1 MTNQNTSAG
10 GDIRREI
17 TDRIIEALERG
28 TAPWQRPWGA
38 TAMRPM
44 NPTTGNGYRGINFLL
59 LLSLDGNGRG
69 DNRWMTYAQAAKHGW
84 QVRKG
89 EHGRTIIKVIALELG
104 KPGASES
111 PQPDTDAAD
120 KASERRFALRRYTVF
135 NAEQIDGI
143 PPLPENSEKDFEPC
157 ERADRVLEALKV
169 KTGLTI
175 MHGGAEAF
183 YQPKLDL
190 IRLPPKKAFRTAEG
204 YFSVALHEAG
214 HSTGNEKRIGR
225 DISSRF
231 GTEGYAA
238 EELRAEISSAV
249 LAAELGIPLAQSQE
263 HIDQHSSYIASWI
276 KVLRD
281 DKLEIFRA
289 AKDAEKICDYLLGLE
304 REYSMEMTAERNTAE
319 PVPLPSAARGM
330 KQEPA
335 ATLSL

>member
-1 MTNQNTSAG
+1 MANESNGAG

-38 TAMRPM
+38 TVMRPM
-44 NPTTGNGYRGINFLL
+44 NPTTGAGYRGVNFLI
-59 LLSLDGNGRG
+59 LSLEGNGR

-89 EHGRTIIKVIALELG
+89 EKGRTIIKVIELEQG
-104 KPGASES
+104 KSGASE
-111 PQPDTDAAD
+111 PQQPDTDSAD

-143 PPLPENSEKDFEPC
+143 PPLPESGEKDFEPC

-225 DISSRF
+225 DLSSRF

-238 EELRAEISSAV
+238 EELRAEITSAV

-281 DKLEIFRA
+281 DKMEIFRA
-289 AKDAEKICDYLLGLE
+289 AKDAEKICDYLLALE

-319 PVPLPSAARGM
+319 PAPLPSAARGM
-330 KQEPA
+330 KKDPA

>member
-1 MTNQNTSAG
+1 MANESNGAG

-17 TDRIIEALERG
+17 TDRIIDALERG
-28 TAPWQRPWGA
+28 TAPWQRPWSVA
-38 TAMRPM
+38 SMRPM
-44 NPTTGNGYRGINFLL
+44 NPTTGNGYRGINFV
-59 LLSLDGNGRG
+59 LLSLDGRG
-69 DNRWMTYAQAAKHGW
+69 DSRWVTYAQAAKQGW

-89 EHGRTIIKVIALELG
+89 EKGRTIIKVIELDPD
-104 KPGASES
+104 KSGASDS
-111 PQPDTDAAD
+111 SQSDGDAAE
-120 KASERRFALRRYTVF
+120 KESGRRFALRRYTVF

-143 PPLPENSEKDFEPC
+143 PPLPESSEKDFEPC
-157 ERADRVLEALKV
+157 ERAERVLEALKE

-175 MHGGAEAF
+175 LHGGAEAF

-214 HSTGNEKRIGR
+214 HSTGHARRIGR
-225 DISSRF
+225 DLSSRF

-238 EELRAEISSAV
+238 EELRAEITSAV

-281 DKLEIFRA
+281 DKMEIFRA

-304 REYSMEMTAERNTAE
+304 REYVNEMPEKSAAQGLPESATATLQRTKQDAQAERTF
-319 PVPLPSAARGM
+319 
-330 KQEPA
+330 
-335 ATLSL
+335 

>member
-1 MTNQNTSAG
+1 MANESNGAG

-28 TAPWQRPWGA
+28 TAPWQRPWSTA
-38 TAMRPM
+38 AMRPM
-44 NPTTGNGYRGINFLL
+44 NPTTGAGYRGVNFL
-59 LLSLDGNGRG
+59 LLSLDGKG

-89 EHGRTIIKVIALELG
+89 EKGRTIIKVIELEQG
-104 KPGASES
+104 KPGASE
-111 PQPDTDAAD
+111 PQQPDTDAAD
-120 KASERRFALRRYTVF
+120 KTSERRFALRRYTVF

-143 PPLPENSEKDFEPC
+143 PPLPENREKDFEPC

-175 MHGGAEAF
+175 MHGGTEAF

-225 DISSRF
+225 DLSSRF

-238 EELRAEISSAV
+238 EELRAEITSAV

-281 DKLEIFRA
+281 DKMEIFRA
-289 AKDAEKICDYLLGLE
+289 TKDAEKICDYLLALE

>member
-1 MTNQNTSAG
+1 MANESNGTG

-28 TAPWQRPWGA
+28 TAPWQRPWSTA
-38 TAMRPM
+38 AMRPM
-44 NPTTGNGYRGINFLL
+44 NPTTGAGYRGVNFV
-59 LLSLDGNGRG
+59 LLSLDSNGRV
-69 DNRWMTYAQAAKHGW
+69 DNRWMTYAQAAKQGW

-89 EHGRTIIKVIALELG
+89 EKGRTIIKVVELDTD
-104 KPGASES
+104 KSDASES
-111 PQPDTDAAD
+111 SQSDRDATE
-120 KASERRFALRRYTVF
+120 KESGRRFALRRYTVF

-143 PPLPENSEKDFEPC
+143 PPLPESSEKDFEPC
-157 ERADRVLEALKV
+157 ERAERVLEALKE

-175 MHGGAEAF
+175 LHGGAEAF

-225 DISSRF
+225 DLSSRF

-238 EELRAEISSAV
+238 EELRAEITSAV

-281 DKLEIFRA
+281 DKMEIFRA

-304 REYSMEMTAERNTAE
+304 REYSMECGNET
-319 PVPLPSAARGM
+319 SAARGSARRVN
-330 KQEPA
+330 QELENR
-335 ATLSL
+335 LSL